1 MSIIRDIDGLNRRI
15 QRLKFEKTPP
25 TLRMVTLQPWE
36 VEEESDINDL
46 NCYEVRIEDK
56 DPNLFSSKL

>member
-1 MSIIRDIDGLNRRI
+1 MSISREIDGLNRRI

-36 VEEESDINDL
+36 VGEENDINYPFCL
-46 NCYEVRIEDK
+46 MVRIDEK
-56 DPNLFSSKL
+56 DPDL